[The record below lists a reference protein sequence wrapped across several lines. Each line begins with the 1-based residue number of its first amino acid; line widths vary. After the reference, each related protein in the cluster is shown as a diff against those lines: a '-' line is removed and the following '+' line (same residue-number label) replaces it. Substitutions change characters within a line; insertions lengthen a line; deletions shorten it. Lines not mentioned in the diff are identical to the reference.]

1 MKLEF
6 LVISFLDLFFI
17 LYTVRNIIV
26 FWLNIKTKKDFV
38 LKLDSIDIITY
49 ALYLVSIVSILNFS
63 NN

>member
-49 ALYLVSIVSILNFS
+49 ALYLVSIISILNFS

>member
-17 LYTVRNIIV
+17 LYTFRNIIV
-26 FWLNIKTKKDFV
+26 FLLNIKTKKDFV

-49 ALYLVSIVSILNFS
+49 ALYLVSIVSILKFS